1 MSLALIDMDLISY
14 PVSASCEDC
23 SEDIVIARCD
33 KTMQDIL
40 DVTGATSYLGWLT
53 GSNNFRK
60 DINPEYKANRKDKPL
75 PKFLNLL
82 REHLVTN
89 WQAQVTDGIETD
101 DAIGIALTQYPD
113 AIVCSYD
120 KDLDML
126 PGKHYN
132 WYKGVEYEI
141 TSIEG
146 IRHFY
151 KQLLIGDRADN
162 IIGVD
167 GIGKVKAAKLLDHL
181 ELESDMLD
189 CVKDKYDSMER
200 LAMNGACLWILRE
213 ENKPW
218 CLT

>member
-1 MSLALIDMDLISY
+1 MIALLDLDLISY
-14 PVSASCEDC
+14 PVSAAAEGCTT
-23 SEDIVIARCD
+23 DIAIARCD
-33 KTMQDIL
+33 KAMDDL
-40 DVTGATSYLGWLT
+40 LYMAGADSYYGYLT

-60 DINPEYKANRKDKPL
+60 KINPDYKANRKDKPL
-75 PKFLNLL
+75 PEHLNLL

-89 WQAQVTDGIETD
+89 WNAIVTDGIEAD
-101 DAIGIALTQYPD
+101 DAIGIASTANPD
-113 AIVCSYD
+113 AIICSYD
-120 KDLDML
+120 KDLDQL
-126 PGKHYN
+126 TGQHLN
-132 WYKGVEYEI
+132 WMKGIKYEI
-141 TSIEG
+141 TYTQG

-181 ELESDMLD
+181 DVESDMLD
-189 CVKDKYDSMER
+189 CVKGRYDSMER

-218 CLT
+218 VLT